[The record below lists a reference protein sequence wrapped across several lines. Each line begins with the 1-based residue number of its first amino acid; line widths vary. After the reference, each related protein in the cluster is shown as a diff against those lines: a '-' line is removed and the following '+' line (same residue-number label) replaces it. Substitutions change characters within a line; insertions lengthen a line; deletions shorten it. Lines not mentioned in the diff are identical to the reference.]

1 MSLKGLICS
10 CWGGS
15 LSKFTSWKRKTFMTL
30 KFSMNRL
37 RFLRP
42 DKALARK
49 HYNVLHFYIKV
60 SSRVKNNHFSRFS
73 IFGWL
78 NRPHQ
83 ELSFKKT
90 SRKKCA
96 FCAGLLNAKV
106 FSMLIIFIDRWQVLS
121 YLICMLLLNQVNHA
135 IWQKSWWLFFA
146 GFWKWIRLIPPKK
159 KKEFACFLQDERRWQ
174 NRFAKSGLRNKQ
186 GATRAPN
193 TIKKNG

>member
-15 LSKFTSWKRKTFMTL
+15 LSKFASWKRKTFMTL
-30 KFSMNRL
+30 KFSVNRL

-78 NRPHQ
+78 NRPHR
-83 ELSFKKT
+83 ELSFKKIPG
-90 SRKKCA
+90 KKCA

-121 YLICMLLLNQVNHA
+121 YLICMPLLNQVNHA

-146 GFWKWIRLIPPKK
+146 GFWKWIRWIPPKK
-159 KKEFACFLQDERRWQ
+159 KKRVCLFSPRRKKMT
-174 NRFAKSGLRNKQ
+174 KSFCKEW
-186 GATRAPN
+186 AS
-193 TIKKNG
+193 K

>member
-15 LSKFTSWKRKTFMTL
+15 LSKYTSWKRKTFMTL

-42 DKALARK
+42 DKTLARK

-83 ELSFKKT
+83 ELSFKKN

-121 YLICMLLLNQVNHA
+121 YLICMPLLNQVNHA

-146 GFWKWIRLIPPKK
+146 GFWKWIRWIPPKK
-159 KKEFACFLQDERRWQ
+159 KKRVCLFSPRRKKMT
-174 NRFAKSGLRNKQ
+174 KSFCKEW
-186 GATRAPN
+186 AS
-193 TIKKNG
+193 K